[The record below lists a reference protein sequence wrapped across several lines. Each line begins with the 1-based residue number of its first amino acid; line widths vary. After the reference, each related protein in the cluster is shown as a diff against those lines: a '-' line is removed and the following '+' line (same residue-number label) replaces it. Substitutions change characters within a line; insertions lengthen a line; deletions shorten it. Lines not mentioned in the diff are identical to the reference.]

1 MLLFFCSFENQLLI
15 LTQQTQ
21 PLPRRATRTRADA
34 ARLFDEVKRARDVLL
49 DVEARAK
56 YDAVLRARA
65 AREERDASKS
75 VKQREMMD
83 KLLAGEEANR
93 KQKEAER
100 HAKQQLDAELERLRS
115 EMRQHELARNERARR
130 RAADATLAAS
140 WQKVAAQV
148 KNWFFL
154 LLCS

>member
-1 MLLFFCSFENQLLI
+1 M
-15 LTQQTQ
+15 
-21 PLPRRATRTRADA
+21 
-34 ARLFDEVKRARDVLL
+34 LL